1 MPMARKTKTTPE
13 LTPMQA
19 RFCDE
24 YMKDLNMTQAA
35 IRAGA
40 SARSAGHLGCRW
52 SKLVHVKVRLDEL
65 RAANTVHAR
74 ITTERILEEYE
85 RVAFFD
91 PSRMYTAEG
100 RLLSV
105 PQMPEDVRRAIAGV
119 EVELEQFTTKVRL
132 VSKEGALNSL
142 SKHKQLFPNES
153 KTVVPPGG
161 TGQPYS
167 GMVPNVTIVVLGEGQ
182 ILEKVGAAK

>member
-1 MPMARKTKTTPE
+1 MPMKGHRKVRGK
-13 LTPMQA
+13 LTVMQE
-19 RFCDE
+19 RFCQE
-24 YMKDLNMTQAA
+24 YMKDLNGSAA
-35 IRAGA
+35 AVRAGA
-40 SARSAGHLGCRW
+40 SPTNARRLATRW
-52 SKLVHVKVRLDEL
+52 LRLVHIRSTLDEL
-65 RAANTVHAR
+65 RAQNTVHAR